1 MAPLKLGKLP
11 DRTLARF
18 TFSSW
23 PELTLAL
30 EEYAEA
36 YRQTYGQAEPV
47 ADLIPYM
54 LEAFLK
60 SDRAF
65 LAARGGAARPQP
77 PDGADGRRAASSPPH
92 NPAA

>member
-77 PDGADGRRAASSPPH
+77 PEGGVGRRPTSPSSHIPE
-92 NPAA
+92 A